1 MWILRH
7 ILLLEIFYPCAVLF
21 YYSDWLM
28 VFIYF
33 ELEVLFESSANCW
46 IGRFGGW
53 RNSWCCPRIQY
64 GNSISAKARERT
76 QMAAFLYR
84 GPLNNT
90 EIATINKLNSAFMSG
105 KSTIINIGKPPR
117 WP

>member
-84 GPLNNT
+84 GTSCISRILKNFLLQGCWVYALMQYMP
-90 EIATINKLNSAFMSG
+90 M
-105 KSTIINIGKPPR
+105 
-117 WP
+117 